1 MTFAEK
7 IRKTRTRKKSEVRER
22 EREETAID
30 KLTVDGTKNL
40 IVFIHSIGVRMFVV
54 VSCTDN

>member
-7 IRKTRTRKKSEVRER
+7 IRKKNKVR

-40 IVFIHSIGVRMFVV
+40 IVYIHSIGVRMFVV
-54 VSCTDN
+54 VSSTDD